1 MLSKILVLVAL
12 VLLALKYGLRAR
24 LRELWQKIDG
34 IINVLL
40 AVIIAGYVI
49 QIAIRLLS
57 P

>member
-24 LRELWQKIDG
+24 LRELWLKLDA

-40 AVIIAGYVI
+40 ALIIVGYAVQLVIV
-49 QIAIRLLS
+49 LLTR
-57 P
+57 